1 MSEQPFKPS
10 QYRRMWLGILAVAV
24 VVAVGVA
31 GAVLGWQLGQPPAS
45 PTPAATVSSALSA
58 RDQTAATP
66 PPTVSPSLTTAK
78 PERGVLWQQTG
89 SEPVARGWFSAPGRW
104 RIVWSFDCQNFAAY
118 GGGNFKL
125 SGGGAFEQV
134 SVQRFAVRAKG
145 TELVTGGGRGNLV
158 IESVC
163 TRWTVK
169 AIAA

>member
-1 MSEQPFKPS
+1 VSEPFKPS
-10 QYRRMWLGILAVAV
+10 LYRRMWLRILAVA

-45 PTPAATVSSALSA
+45 PA
-58 RDQTAATP
+58 RDRTAATP

-78 PERGVLWQQTG
+78 QERGVLWQQTG

-125 SGGGAFEQV
+125 SGGGSFEQV
-134 SVQRFAVRAKG
+134 SVQRFAVRANG

-163 TRWTVK
+163 ARWTVK

>member
-1 MSEQPFKPS
+1 VSEQPFKPS
-10 QYRRMWLGILAVAV
+10 QYRRMWLRILAVA

>member
-1 MSEQPFKPS
+1 VSEPSKPS
-10 QYRRMWLGILAVAV
+10 LYRRMWLRILAVA

-45 PTPAATVSSALSA
+45 PAPAATVSSAPSVGD
-58 RDQTAATP
+58 RTAATP

-89 SEPVARGWFSAPGRW
+89 SEPVAGSWFPAPGRW

-134 SVQRFAVRAKG
+134 SVQRFAVRANG

-163 TRWTVK
+163 RRWTVK